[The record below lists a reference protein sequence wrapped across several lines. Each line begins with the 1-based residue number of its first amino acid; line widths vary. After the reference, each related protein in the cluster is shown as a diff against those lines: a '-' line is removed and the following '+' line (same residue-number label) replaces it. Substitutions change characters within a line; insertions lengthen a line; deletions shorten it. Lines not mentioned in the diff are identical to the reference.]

1 MRKGKK
7 VMYIVATYA
16 PFLNVQISFIN
27 FTFLVKNIKMKG
39 LLAASM
45 LMIHVHW
52 IPQEKYQ
59 NPIETTGTPHH
70 QLCISSL
77 HINADVAGL
86 GLIMVDAM
94 KAKDKEMSNAIKKLK
109 GSWPELRNALNK
121 CTDVYNAILEADVL
135 ESVEALTKG
144 DPKFAKNGMA
154 DSSMEAVLCNARTV

>member
-1 MRKGKK
+1 
-7 VMYIVATYA
+7 MYIVATYA

-27 FTFLVKNIKMKG
+27 FTFLVKNIKMEG

-59 NPIETTGTPHH
+59 NPIETPGTPHH